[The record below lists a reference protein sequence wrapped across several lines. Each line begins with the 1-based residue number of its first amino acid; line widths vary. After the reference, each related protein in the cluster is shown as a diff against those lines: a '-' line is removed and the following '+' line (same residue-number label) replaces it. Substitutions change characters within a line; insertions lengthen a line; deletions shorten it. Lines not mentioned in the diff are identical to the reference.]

1 VRLGKDHMMDLSS
14 RWDRGAVL
22 SLLFLLTVALS
33 GCQLFGG
40 GTRNNGALTVSASS
54 MDFGTV
60 VVGSSRQ
67 LTDTVTNRAMVA
79 VTISGASASDPSF
92 KVTSPS
98 LPVTLG
104 PGQSA
109 TLTITFTPQGAGKP
123 TGKIAL
129 TSNLAAAA
137 LINLA
142 VSGNALAMGNLNLSP
157 ASLSF
162 GNVPLGQ
169 SMAKTATLTN
179 SGSTAVVVTQ
189 DSATSAVFTISGL
202 TLPATIAPGQS
213 TSATI
218 TFAPKT
224 VGAASGNVTLN
235 GNASLTVGG
244 ASGSSNT
251 QTTTI
256 SANLPV
262 SGIGTGAAQLTASPA
277 SVAFGNVTVG
287 TTQSATVKL
296 TNSGTTSET
305 LSQASATGA
314 GLTISGLTLPM
325 TLGAGQSASLT
336 ATYAPT
342 TAGSLAGNIII
353 ANNGTNATL
362 NIPVSGAGVTLG
374 TLTATP
380 ASIAFGS
387 IGVGGTQSQTETL
400 KNTGGSAL
408 HILAATVTG
417 TGFGDNGITVPTTLN
432 AGQSLTFNVTF
443 SPQAGGA
450 ASGSL
455 ALTADGTV
463 PSLTIPL
470 TGTGTAPGQLTLSPT
485 TASFGNVTV
494 GVTQTQAATL
504 TASGGAVSVSATASS
519 NPEFGVS
526 GLTLPL
532 NLAAGQSASFSLRF
546 TPQASGAAS
555 GTITLTTNATNG
567 PFAASLSGTGVAAP
581 QHSVTLAWTA
591 STSTVVGYNVYRG
604 TVSGGPYTV
613 ITTSPDASTSFTD
626 NAVQAGQTYYYVVTA
641 VDGSGNESV
650 DSNQAQATVSTP

>member
-1 VRLGKDHMMDLSS
+1 MDLSS
-14 RWDRGAVL
+14 RWDRGAIL
-22 SLLFLLTVALS
+22 SFLFLFMVALS

-40 GTRNNGALTVSASS
+40 KSQTNNGALTVSASS

-60 VVGSSRQ
+60 VVGSSKQ

-79 VTISGASASDPSF
+79 VTISGASATDPSF

-98 LPVTLG
+98 LPLTLG

-109 TLTITFTPQGAGKP
+109 TLTIAFTPQGAGKP
-123 TGKIAL
+123 VGKIAL
-129 TSNLAAAA
+129 TSSLATAAQ
-137 LINLA
+137 INLV
-142 VSGNALAMGNLNLSP
+142 VSGNAIAAGSLSLNP
-157 ASLSF
+157 VSLSF

-179 SGSTAVVVTQ
+179 SGSTSVVITQ
-189 DSATSAVFTISGL
+189 DSATSAAFTITGL

-218 TFAPKT
+218 TFAPTT
-224 VGAASGNVTLN
+224 VGATNGNVTVN
-235 GNASLTVGG
+235 GNASLTVGA
-244 ASGSSNT
+244 ASGSSNP
-251 QTTTI
+251 QTTAI
-256 SANLPV
+256 SATLPV
-262 SGIGTGAAQLTASPA
+262 SGTGTGAAQLAASPT

-287 TTQSATVKL
+287 TTQSATVTL

-314 GLTISGLTLPM
+314 GLTVSGLTLPM
-325 TLGAGQSASLT
+325 TLSSGQSASFT
-336 ATYAPT
+336 ATFAPT
-342 TAGSLAGNIII
+342 TAGNLAGNIAIT
-353 ANNGTNATL
+353 NNGTNATL

-380 ASIAFGS
+380 TSIAFGS

-400 KNTGGSAL
+400 KNTGGLPL
-408 HILAATVTG
+408 HISAATVTG

-455 ALTADGTV
+455 VLTADGTV
-463 PSLTIPL
+463 PSLSIPL

-504 TASGGAVSVSATASS
+504 TASGGAVSVSATSSS
-519 NPEFGVS
+519 NLEFGVS

-532 NLAAGQSASFSLRF
+532 NLAAGQSASFSLTF

-567 PFAASLSGTGVAAP
+567 PFAASVSGTGLAAP
-581 QHSVTLAWTA
+581 QHSVTLAWAA
-591 STSTVVGYNVYRG
+591 STSTVAGYNVYRG
-604 TVSGGPYTV
+604 TVSGGPYTA
-613 ITTSPDASTSFTD
+613 ITTSPDASPAYTD
-626 NAVQAGQTYYYVVTA
+626 NTVQAGQTYYYVVTA
-641 VDGSGNESV
+641 VDSSGNESV
-650 DSNQAQATVSTP
+650 DSNQAQATVPTP